1 MYGMVNK
8 AVQDLLVTNHGEDV
22 WQTIR
27 SKAGLEDEVFIST
40 ESYPDEVTYKLVTA
54 ASEVL
59 NLPAE
64 SILNQFGRWWVLKT
78 AKQGYGQLLA
88 AGGRDLGEFL
98 QNLPNLHTRVSMVFS
113 ALQPPEFR
121 CTEVTPG
128 QVRLHYMSHRRGLS
142 AFVIGLLE
150 GLGEMFSV
158 VVQIVHEQQADSG
171 ADHDVFLVSWN
182 VHPAS

>member
-22 WQTIR
+22 WHRIR
-27 SKAGLEDEVFIST
+27 SKAGLQDEVFIST
-40 ESYPDEVTYKLVTA
+40 ESYPDEVTYKLVAA

-64 SILNQFGRWWVLKT
+64 SILNEFGRWWVLKT
-78 AKQGYGQLLA
+78 AKHGYGHLLT

-98 QNLPNLHTRVSMVFS
+98 QNLPSFHTRVSMVFA

-121 CTEVTPG
+121 CTKVAPG

-150 GLGEMFSV
+150 GLGEMFAV
-158 VVQIVHEQQADSG
+158 AVQIVHEQQADGG
-171 ADHDVFLVSWN
+171 ADHDVFLVTWKDR
-182 VHPAS
+182 PAS

>member
-22 WQTIR
+22 WHKIR
-27 SKAGLEDEVFIST
+27 SKAGLQDEVFIST
-40 ESYPDEVTYKLVTA
+40 ESYPDEVTYKLVVA

-59 NLPAE
+59 DLPAE

-78 AKQGYGQLLA
+78 AKHGYGQLLA

-98 QNLPNLHTRVSMVFS
+98 QNLPNFNTRVSMVFS

-121 CTEVTPG
+121 CTEVAPR
-128 QVRLHYMSHRRGLS
+128 QVRLHYLSHRRGLS

-158 VVQIVHEQQADSG
+158 AVQIVHEQKAGDG
-171 ADHDVFLVSWN
+171 VDHDVFLVSWN
-182 VHPAS
+182 DLPTS